1 MGKNKTEFLGAW
13 LDPEIKCHVNRL
25 ASLKGVSLS
34 EYLRNLILE
43 DLDKRS
49 IFTSAFKEAVVDG

>member
-13 LDPEIKCHVNRL
+13 LDPEIKIHVNRL

-34 EYLRNLILE
+34 EYLRNLILD
-43 DLDKRS
+43 DLDARS
-49 IFTSAFKEAVVDG
+49 IFTSAFKEAVTDG